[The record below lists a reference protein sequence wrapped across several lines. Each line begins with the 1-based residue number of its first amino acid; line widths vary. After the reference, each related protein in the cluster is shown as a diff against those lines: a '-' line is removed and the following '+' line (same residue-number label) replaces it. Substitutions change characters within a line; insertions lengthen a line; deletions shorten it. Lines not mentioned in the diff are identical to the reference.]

1 MAMIRSTPTREER
14 AQLRGWIP
22 LAALGAGWIIS
33 GLLASWLLSGAE
45 RTRRVEAEVA
55 QRTRELAEANRAKSA
70 FLANM
75 SHEVRT
81 PMTAILGFADALAE
95 RGGSELERV
104 DIVDT
109 IRRNGRHLLAIVDD
123 VLDISKIESGRLE
136 VERVPCS
143 LVGLVQ
149 ETATLLRARAQQKGI
164 SLEVDWRFPLPAL
177 VRSDPVRVRQI
188 LTNLVGN
195 SVKFTDSG
203 GVRIVVSAS
212 ALDTRA
218 PRVHVEVA
226 DDGIGIAGDA
236 LARLFEP
243 FVQADSSTTRRFGGT
258 GLGLAIC
265 SRVVELLG
273 GSIEVESEPG
283 RGSTFRVALPATPIA
298 ISPRA
303 RVARPES
310 TERASRGLVG
320 HVLLAE
326 DGPDNQVL
334 FRRVLERA
342 GLRVELVADGRSAC
356 AAALSAWRDGEPFD
370 VILMDMQMPELD
382 GYSATAELRRAGY
395 PGAIVALTAHA
406 MSGDRER
413 CLAAGCDGYL
423 TKPIQRDLLLDTVA
437 RHLAKARAQV

>member
-1 MAMIRSTPTREER
+1 
-14 AQLRGWIP
+14 
-22 LAALGAGWIIS
+22 
-33 GLLASWLLSGAE
+33 
-45 RTRRVEAEVA
+45 VEAEVA

-258 GLGLAIC
+258 GLGLAI
-265 SRVVELLG
+265 SRRLAELLG
-273 GSIEVESEPG
+273 GGIEAESVPG
-283 RGSTFRVALPATPIA
+283 RGSRFRVTLDPGPLHDADWLYELPAPGP
-298 ISPRA
+298 SPAPAAA
-303 RVARPES
+303 R
-310 TERASRGLVG
+310 EREAPRFRGR
-320 HVLLAE
+320 VLLAE
-326 DGPDNQVL
+326 DTRDT
-334 FRRVLERA
+334 RVLLRHLLSRA
-342 GLRVELVADGRSAC
+342 GLDVEVAENGREALQSAL
-356 AAALSAWRDGEPFD
+356 AADAAGEPYH
-370 VILMDMQMPELD
+370 VVLMDMQMPVMD
-382 GYSATAELRRAGY
+382 GYEATRGLRASGY
-395 PGAIVALTAHA
+395 ARPILALTAHA
-406 MSGDRER
+406 MAGEREK
-413 CLAAGCDGYL
+413 CLAAGCDDYA
-423 TKPIQRDLLLDTVA
+423 TKPIDRARLLELVRA
-437 RHLAKARAQV
+437 HLEKQDDV